1 MSNFELMNALSDN
14 IRELMRRRGMTQAA
28 LAEKLEVKQ
37 PVIGRLLTNPEANPT
52 IGTLQDIADVLGV
65 EVCDLLRKK
74 RKKVA
79 C

>member
-14 IRELMRRRGMTQAA
+14 IRDLMRSRGLTQAA
-28 LAEKLEVKQ
+28 LAKQMNVKQ

-52 IGTLQDIADVLGV
+52 IGTLQDIASVLGV